1 MAGIQLAWHRLVN
14 ERTSKT
20 PNTQPHTPSSSSR
33 MKLYSG
39 HNARHGP
46 RHLQTG
52 KLKSNIKFFFFLIGF
67 DLDSLKHTP
76 VSDDIR
82 VRGAG
87 FVAPLSPQVE
97 LAYHPIQL
105 HLDTHTQHDVVSSQ
119 PLHVKG
125 SFCQFNASKM
135 LKSEWISS
143 RGMPPF

>member
-52 KLKSNIKFFFFLIGF
+52 KLKSNIRVVFFIGF
-67 DLDSLKHTP
+67 DLNSLKHTP
-76 VSDDIR
+76 VSYDIR

-105 HLDTHTQHDVVSSQ
+105 HLDTHTQNDVSSQ
-119 PLHVKG
+119 PLHFKG
-125 SFCQFNASKM
+125 SFCQFNTSKM
-135 LKSEWISS
+135 LNLEWISS
-143 RGMPPF
+143 RGMAPF